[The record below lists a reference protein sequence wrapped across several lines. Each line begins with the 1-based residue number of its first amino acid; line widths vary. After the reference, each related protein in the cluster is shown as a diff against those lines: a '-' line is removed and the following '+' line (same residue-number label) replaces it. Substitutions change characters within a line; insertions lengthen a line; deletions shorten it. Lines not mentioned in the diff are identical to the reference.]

1 MKWKPAKG
9 YVYLVK
15 IKKGDMFKLNNGT
28 EGIHLESTDAG
39 STVLVISCPHARTED
54 DKRYYLGKQRWSTK
68 TEVRRIK

>member
-1 MKWKPAKG
+1 
-9 YVYLVK
+9 
-15 IKKGDMFKLNNGT
+15 MFKLDNGT